1 MTRNV
6 PAHDLNEDRI
16 RDLRRVRDRIDRD
29 EAKAPWQLQPARR
42 DWLQN
47 HGLIAVAKVT
57 ARSTPEERRNAIT
70 VTPLGL
76 RVLELWGKRVR
87 TPHADGTVV
96 GVQFAPNGSTDVIV
110 ETKTAWQSRWRVP
123 IEFVVVDEQQ
133 EGARV

>member
-29 EAKAPWQLQPARR
+29 EAKAPWVLQPARR
-42 DWLQN
+42 NWLAN

-57 ARSTPEERRNAIT
+57 ARSTPEERRRAIT

-76 RVLELWGKRVR
+76 RVLELWGKWVR
-87 TPHADGTVV
+87 TIDGSGLAI
-96 GVQFAPNGSTDVIV
+96 GVEFAPEPIV
-110 ETKTAWQSRWRVP
+110 VVRAQRSLWRAP
-123 IEFVVVDEQQ
+123 IEFVVVEQQ
-133 EGARV
+133 EGARA